1 MLSEPSSV
9 TTASLKKPKYVER
22 TFVCINCK
30 SKKKPNML
38 SKPSSVSTA
47 SLKKA
52 NHEVELVQTL
62 LTKAFMYKLRNKPK
76 LHQNQSRR
84 SNSFNLLSI
93 NQNYMTTRV
102 EGVILL
108 IY

>member
-9 TTASLKKPKYVER
+9 TTASLKKPKYVEQ
-22 TFVCINCK
+22 TFVCINC
-30 SKKKPNML
+30 
-38 SKPSSVSTA
+38 
-47 SLKKA
+47 KA

-84 SNSFNLLSI
+84 SNSFNLLGI
-93 NQNYMTTRV
+93 NQNYMKP
-102 EGVILL
+102 E
-108 IY
+108 

>member
-1 MLSEPSSV
+1 
-9 TTASLKKPKYVER
+9 
-22 TFVCINCK
+22 
-30 SKKKPNML
+30 ML